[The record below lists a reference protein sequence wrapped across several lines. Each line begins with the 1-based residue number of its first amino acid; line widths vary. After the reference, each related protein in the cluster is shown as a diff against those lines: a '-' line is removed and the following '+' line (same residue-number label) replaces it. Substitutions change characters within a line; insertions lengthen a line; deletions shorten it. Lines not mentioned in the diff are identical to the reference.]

1 MILWILFGIAAILL
15 VLVSE
20 LRFFFTLD
28 RRPALAS
35 GRHLAYAGL
44 AAAPLLAFC
53 LKACY
58 LPAFHLLFLL
68 SCLLQERVIPIS
80 TGHAD
85 RDVRVR
91 FVTFCSLHLFLL
103 GLTAVLTHLSLDRV
117 LHSPQWV
124 LGTVIGTAVLMGLCN
139 LDPILHKEKT
149 TLLVWAEQKQDIRFL
164 YLFLNLAT
172 GYIFLQSILCQ
183 FGSGL
188 SLQIAFYL
196 CGNLISVAL
205 IHVYLRTLYFLKDI
219 SDREQA
225 NQALEHSIRQ
235 GDQQIRHLLTSI
247 HFDGLTGAR
256 SRLFLI
262 QESTRLLERQTP
274 FTLVYLDLNG
284 LKGINDTFGHQAGD
298 AYLCR
303 FVKMLQGQIRPEDTL
318 ARFGGDEFILL
329 LPRCPRQT
337 AESRMERILEY
348 MCANRAALH
357 FLDSF
362 AAGCADTTEAAGLEE
377 LIALA
382 DQRMY
387 VKKEEGRLAKHA

>member
-1 MILWILFGIAAILL
+1 MMLWILFCTSAVLL
-15 VLVSE
+15 LLVSE
-20 LRFFFTLD
+20 MRFFFQQGKWSAVT
-28 RRPALAS
+28 P
-35 GRHLAYAGL
+35 GRNLAYAAL
-44 AAAPLLAFC
+44 SVTPLLAFFF
-53 LKACY
+53 KQSY
-58 LPAFHLLFLL
+58 LPAFYLFFLA
-68 SCLLQERVIPIS
+68 SCLLQERVVPIS
-80 TGHAD
+80 TGHID

-139 LDPILHKEKT
+139 LDPILHKDKT
-149 TLLVWAEQKQDIRFL
+149 TLLVVAEQKQDIRYL
-164 YLFLNLAT
+164 YLFLNLAVC
-172 GYIFLQSILCQ
+172 YIFVQSLLCQ
-183 FGSGL
+183 FSHSL

-262 QESTRLLERQTP
+262 QESTRLLESQTP

-337 AESRMERILEY
+337 AENRMERILEY

-362 AAGCADTTEAAGLEE
+362 AAGCADTTEATGLEE

>member
-1 MILWILFGIAAILL
+1 MMLWILFCTSAVLL
-15 VLVSE
+15 LLVSE
-20 LRFFFTLD
+20 MRFFFQQGKWSAVT
-28 RRPALAS
+28 P
-35 GRHLAYAGL
+35 GRHLAYAAL
-44 AAAPLLAFC
+44 SVTPLLAFFF
-53 LKACY
+53 KQSY
-58 LPAFHLLFLL
+58 LPAFYLFFLA
-68 SCLLQERVIPIS
+68 SCLLQERVVPIS
-80 TGHAD
+80 TGHID

-139 LDPILHKEKT
+139 LDPILHKDKT
-149 TLLVWAEQKQDIRFL
+149 TLLVVAEQKQDIRYL
-164 YLFLNLAT
+164 YLFLNLAVC
-172 GYIFLQSILCQ
+172 YIFVQSLLCQ
-183 FGSGL
+183 FSHSL
-188 SLQIAFYL
+188 SLQLAFYL
-196 CGNLISVAL
+196 CGNLISVVL
-205 IHVYLRTLYFLKDI
+205 IHVYLRSLYFLKDI
-219 SDREQA
+219 SDRERT
-225 NQALEHSIRQ
+225 NQVLEHSIHQ
-235 GDQQIRHLLTSI
+235 GDQQIQHLLTSI
-247 HFDGLTGAR
+247 HFDELTGAR

-262 QESTRLLERQTP
+262 QESTRLFESQVP
-274 FTLVYLDLNG
+274 FALVYLDLNG

-382 DQRMY
+382 DRRMY
-387 VKKEEGRLAKHA
+387 EKKEEGRLAKRA